1 MRPAILLFMVSCCVL
16 LFGFK
21 QQGNTAPDDKVF
33 LDIAANSDKLPLFNY
48 TVKMAAI
55 DTRPY
60 NPNDPKVFP
69 PTTLFLS
76 RSIDTT
82 THGGKMFRLRV
93 KSDNSYAYEL
103 AQPDGQILYLSTY
116 LNYSATGNS
125 PGDGKAL
132 RTGDSLYLV
141 PGTKG
146 PDYIM
151 YKSNSTTYP
160 TDSGWVYAVVS
171 ADGKK
176 VLQKGLIAGCMGC
189 HSHTRTDRILGA
201 K

>member
-1 MRPAILLFMVSCCVL
+1 ML

-21 QQGNTAPDDKVF
+21 QRGNTAPDDKVF
-33 LDIAANSDKLPLFNY
+33 LDIAAGSDKLPLFNY

-55 DTRPY
+55 DTRPF
-60 NPNDPKVFP
+60 NPNDPRVFP

-76 RSIDTT
+76 RSTDTA
-82 THGGKMFRLRV
+82 THGGKMFRLKV

-103 AQPDGQILYLSTY
+103 AQPEGQILYLSSY
-116 LNYSATGNS
+116 LNYTTTSQS
-125 PGDGKAL
+125 PGEGKAL

-151 YKSNSTTYP
+151 YKNNSTAYP
-160 TDSGWVYAVVS
+160 TDSGWVYAVIS
-171 ADGKK
+171 PDGKK
-176 VLQKGLIAGCMGC
+176 VLQKGLIASCITC
-189 HSHTRTDRILGA
+189 HSHTRTDKILGA
-201 K
+201 R

>member
-1 MRPAILLFMVSCCVL
+1 MRPAILLFIISCCVL

-21 QQGNTAPDDKVF
+21 QQGNIAPDDKVF
-33 LDIAANSDKLPLFNY
+33 LDIVATHDKLPLFNY

-76 RSIDTT
+76 RSTDTA
-82 THGGKMFRLRV
+82 THGGKMFRLRA

-103 AQPDGQILYLSTY
+103 AQPEGQILYLSTY
-116 LNYSATGNS
+116 LNYTTTHNS

-132 RTGDSLYLV
+132 RTGDSLYMV

-146 PDYIM
+146 PDYVI

-160 TDSGWVYAVVS
+160 TDSGWVYAIIS

-176 VLQKGLIAGCMGC
+176 VLQKGLIAGCMSC
-189 HSHTRTDRILGA
+189 HSHTRTDKILGA